1 MAVETPLHP
10 PGSHTATDRRVP
22 PAHPVLGQTTRR
34 GLATAAFALG
44 LWGTLV
50 FWWYPFGM
58 AITGMALIFGLISLA
73 MGVRGGKDGENLAL
87 YGVGLALT
95 GQGLAW
101 TSYRFMML
109 AFEGQAGWSWLPF
122 KLNG

>member
-1 MAVETPLHP
+1 MAVESPAPPHPVALTPL
-10 PGSHTATDRRVP
+10 TA
-22 PAHPVLGQTTRR
+22 TTRR
-34 GLATAAFALG
+34 GIATASFCLG

-58 AITGMALIFGLISLA
+58 AITGMALVLGLLSLA
-73 MGVRGGKDGENLAL
+73 LGIRAGKDGENLAL

-101 TSYRFMML
+101 ASYRFMVL
-109 AFEGQAGWSWLPF
+109 AFEGQPGWEWLPV
-122 KLNG
+122 KL